1 MLILARRDINVVC
14 PQEHETVQKRG
25 ENELNSLCL
34 HHRGTKNKV
43 KCVEI
48 NKPLRDRRVQAD
60 RSQIPNEQQN

>member
-1 MLILARRDINVVC
+1 MLILARDINVVC

-48 NKPLRDRRVQAD
+48 IKPLRDRRVQAD